1 MFWLS
6 IIQYVTVESF
16 CLGSGLL
23 SFGCVNNDIVLV
35 GLMVGLMKLK
45 LNTAQQSPLKL
56 VDIRL
61 YLVGLN

>member
-45 LNTAQQSPLKL
+45 LNTAQQSALKL
-56 VDIRL
+56 VEDIL
-61 YLVGLN
+61 HLVELN